1 MEVVREK
8 KRRRE
13 RGRRG
18 RARKSAGRTE
28 SAKWEKERQEKG
40 SVHWHKGTVRT
51 GGTGAPWFGNS
62 RGVAILEC
70 GEMASGA
77 QEAKD
82 RPVPGHNDSLSVAL
96 THFGLSTPRNTKFTQ
111 AHNVAVLRPCSLI
124 ATIVFALCPQASR
137 AIKKVVHCDRG
148 LPFTVG
154 AWSPSRPVSSL
165 RRHK

>member
-1 MEVVREK
+1 M
-8 KRRRE
+8 
-13 RGRRG
+13 
-18 RARKSAGRTE
+18 
-28 SAKWEKERQEKG
+28 
-40 SVHWHKGTVRT
+40 HWHKGTGRT
-51 GGTGAPWFGNS
+51 GEDCPLGVSWFGNS

-82 RPVPGHNDSLSVAL
+82 RPVPGHNDRLLVAL
-96 THFGLSTPRNTKFTQ
+96 SHFGLSTPRNTKFTQ
-111 AHNVAVLRPCSLI
+111 AQNVALIRPCSL
-124 ATIVFALCPQASR
+124 IVFALCPQASR
-137 AIKKVVHCDRG
+137 AIKKVVHCNRG